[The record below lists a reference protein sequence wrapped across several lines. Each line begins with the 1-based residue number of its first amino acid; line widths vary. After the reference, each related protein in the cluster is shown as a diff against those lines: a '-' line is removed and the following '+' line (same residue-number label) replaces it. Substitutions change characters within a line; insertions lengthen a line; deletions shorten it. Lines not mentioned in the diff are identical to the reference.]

1 MGQHSPIIAVTRNLN
16 LQNDSQTGIRLGI
29 KTLLRSHLLYALIA
43 VGLFWQACGTAKPID
58 SPRTT
63 PSENNHVQGLSSGAM
78 AAPVL
83 NGKTLLFRNSQGTLE
98 VTAVSDDVIRV
109 HFTRVSSFEPGDS
122 YAVVDSGPVDVDP
135 KVDVGPDS
143 TTMQTPALKV
153 TVRQNPL
160 RISFADLAGDS
171 LDEDDPDH
179 GMTFNDNGYSVS
191 KRLPEDEHVYGFGEK
206 NGRLD
211 KRGWNLGGYNYVMWN
226 TDTYMHDAATDP
238 LYVSVPFYM
247 SLRQGKAHGV
257 FLDSTWRSFFDV
269 GHDHPGLL
277 TFGAAGGDLD
287 YYFINGPDPK
297 QVIERYTA
305 LTGRMPLPP
314 LWSLGYNQCR
324 YSYYPESRVREIA
337 NTFREKKIPADVI
350 WLDIDYQDNYK
361 PFTWNHDRFPDPKK
375 MISDLKA
382 EHFRLVCIVDPHPKM
397 QKGYEPY
404 DEGIRGDYF
413 VKSANGSVYQGPVWP
428 SHAKDNPGP
437 SVFPDFS
444 NPAAR
449 KWWGQLYRG
458 LMDDGIAGI
467 WNDMDE
473 PSVFDT
479 PSGTMP
485 VSVVFENDGQPATG
499 NQMHNVNGQLM
510 SRATF
515 DGLSQLRPDT
525 RPFVLT
531 RSSFAGGQ
539 RYAALW
545 TGDSTSDWSSL
556 RQSLA
561 MLLGLGLSGFPFVGS
576 DIGGFVGAPSA
587 ELYTRWLQFGVFSPF
602 MRSHSDSGS
611 PSKEPW
617 MFGYSDE
624 AINKRA
630 IELRYELLPYIYNV
644 MDQAAETGVPALR
657 PLLMDFSKDEHVAAI
672 DDEFLFGDDL
682 LVAPVLHEG
691 ATQRDIY
698 LPAGDWYDYWTGER
712 VAGGQTIHAPVTLD
726 SIPMYVR
733 GGGFIFRQP
742 VIQSTDEMPGNTL
755 DVLAA
760 PAKEAEASLYEDDGK
775 SLGYQNGSF
784 MKRDFHQISN
794 AQKTT
799 IEISDPEGSYRPA
812 KRDLIVELWMA
823 SKPSNIS
830 FETGKKLSQQTAL
843 PELTTDATTNALSGW
858 SFASGLL
865 TVKCPDNFTATKL
878 TIEHNSSQ

>member
-1 MGQHSPIIAVTRNLN
+1 MMGQHSPIIAVTRNLN
-16 LQNDSQTGIRLGI
+16 LQKHSRSGALLGI
-29 KTLLRSHLLYALIA
+29 NTFLRNRIIVVLIA
-43 VGLFWQACGTAKPID
+43 VGLFWQTCGTAKPTA
-58 SPRTT
+58 SSGNRQ
-63 PSENNHVQGLSSGAM
+63 SLSSG
-78 AAPVL
+78 VTFD
-83 NGKTLLFRNSQGTLE
+83 GKTLLFRNSQGTLA

-109 HFTRVSSFEPGDS
+109 HFTRAKKFGAADA
-122 YAVVDSGPVDVDP
+122 YAVTDQGPVEVDP
-135 KVDVGPDS
+135 KVESGPNS
-143 TTMQTPALKV
+143 TTMETPALRV

-160 RISFADLAGDS
+160 RISFADLTGNS
-171 LDEDDPDH
+171 LDEDDADR
-179 GMTFNDNGYSVS
+179 GMTFDDNGYTVS
-191 KRLPEDEHVYGFGEK
+191 KRLAEDEHVYGFGEK

-238 LYVSVPFYM
+238 LYVSVPFFM
-247 SLRQGKAHGV
+247 TLRHGKAHGI

-324 YSYYPESRVREIA
+324 YSYYPESRVRELA
-337 NTFREKKIPADVI
+337 QTFREKKIPADVI

-361 PFTWNHDRFPDPKK
+361 PFTWNNDRFPDPKK
-375 MISDLKA
+375 MISDLKD
-382 EHFRLVCIVDPHPKM
+382 EHFRIVCIVDPHPKM

-404 DEGIRGDYF
+404 DEGVRGNYF
-413 VKSANGSVYQGPVWP
+413 VKNADGTVYQGPVWP
-428 SHAKDNPGP
+428 SHAKDDPGP

-449 KWWGQLYRG
+449 KWWGHLYRG

-485 VSVVFENDGQPATG
+485 LNVVFENDGQPATG
-499 NQMHNVNGQLM
+499 DQMHNVYGQQM
-510 SRATF
+510 SRATYE
-515 DGLSQLRPDT
+515 GLSRLRPDT

-539 RYAALW
+539 RYAAVW

-556 RQSLA
+556 RQSIA
-561 MLLGLGLSGFPFVGS
+561 MLLGLGMSGFPFVGS
-576 DIGGFVGAPSA
+576 DIGGFVGAPSP
-587 ELYTRWLQFGVFSPF
+587 ELYTRWLQVGVFSPF

-617 MFGYSDE
+617 VFGDSDE

-644 MDQAAETGVPALR
+644 MQEASETGVPALR
-657 PLLMDFSKDEHVAAI
+657 PLLMEFPQDEKVAAI
-672 DDEFLFGDDL
+672 DDEFLFGSDL
-682 LVAPVLHEG
+682 LVAPVLHEEV
-691 ATQRDIY
+691 TQRDVY
-698 LPAGDWYDYWTGER
+698 LPAGDWYNYWTGKQ
-712 VAGGQTIHAPVTLD
+712 VSGGQTVHVPVTLD
-726 SIPMYVR
+726 SIPIYVR

-742 VIQSTDEMPGNTL
+742 VVQSTDEMPGNPL
-755 DVLAA
+755 KVLVA
-760 PAKEAEASLYEDDGK
+760 PAKESRASLYEDDGK
-775 SLGYQNGSF
+775 SPGYQDGAF
-784 MKRDFHQISN
+784 MKRTFHQTQE
-794 AQKTT
+794 AQQTS
-799 IEISDPEGSYRPA
+799 IEISKPEGSYRPA
-812 KRDLIVELWMA
+812 RRDLILELWRD
-823 SKPSNIS
+823 SKPKNV
-830 FETGKKLSQQTAL
+830 FLETGDKTAL
-843 PELTTDATTNALSGW
+843 PELAADTTGSSGW
-858 SFASGLL
+858 SYASGLL
-865 TVKCPDNFTATKL
+865 TVRCPDNFTPMKFTVEN
-878 TIEHNSSQ
+878 TSSQ